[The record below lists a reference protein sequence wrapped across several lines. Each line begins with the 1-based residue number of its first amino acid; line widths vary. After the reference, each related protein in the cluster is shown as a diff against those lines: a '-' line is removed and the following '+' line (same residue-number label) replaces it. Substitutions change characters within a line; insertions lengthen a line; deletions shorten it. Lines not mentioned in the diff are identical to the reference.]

1 MPNPVAEAAVEA
13 LEIDAFAK
21 DIQDL
26 VPQFDCLYSFFKK
39 EANTVPISNVTAAGG
54 TSRAAFRVNMRIQG
68 GAPITQ
74 GTGNADSLGR
84 GTGSQWVGMALSP
97 VIFYSVCEITYLA
110 RRATQGPKRSE
121 GGFNVQAQELKNSLT
136 QAMTGLE
143 SLLQGDGSG
152 TLDSIPST
160 ATINNNTGSGQSTSS
175 IVGLNV
181 AAQFTDQQVVQVFS
195 AIGGTNRG
203 SFTISYVDPVLNTI
217 YSAGALPPGTATG
230 DLLIVNGG
238 TGATG
243 SSLMGLRAYQ
253 TNSTTGT
260 LNGVARSSF
269 PSRLSTPNINL
280 NGTAVTPN
288 IGHRAVTLL
297 GRSLG
302 PDNEAI
308 QRAVWYTGPD
318 QAMAITNLYYNVLIA
333 NAQDV
338 KGDKPLDMGK
348 KFFTDTFAGRKLHVS
363 WNALPGRLDLI
374 CPDTW
379 YLGELIPLELYDF
392 GGGNTV
398 VPVVDINTGSYLT
411 SNMFAYNCGFN
422 LANSNVRAGVYISNA
437 AVPSV

>member
-1 MPNPVAEAAVEA
+1 
-13 LEIDAFAK
+13 
-21 DIQDL
+21 
-26 VPQFDCLYSFFKK
+26 
-39 EANTVPISNVTAAGG
+39 
-54 TSRAAFRVNMRIQG
+54 MRIQG

-74 GTGNADSLGR
+74 GTGNGDSLGR

-121 GGFNVQAQELKNSLT
+121 GGFNVQAQELKNSL
-136 QAMTGLE
+136 AMAMNGLE
-143 SLLQGDGSG
+143 ALLQGDGSG

-160 ATINNNTGSGQSTSS
+160 ATVNNATGTAGSQSYSS

-181 AAQFTDQQVVQVFS
+181 AAQFTDQQIVQVFS

-203 SFTISYVDPVLNTI
+203 SFAISYVDPVLNTI
-217 YSAGALPPGTATG
+217 YSASALPSGTTTG

-238 TGATG
+238 AGSAG

-280 NGTAVTPN
+280 NGGSVTPN

-297 GRSLG
+297 GRALG
-302 PDNEAI
+302 PENEAI
-308 QRAVWYTGPD
+308 QKAVWYTGPD

-333 NAQDV
+333 NAQEV

-379 YLGELIPLELYDF
+379 YMGEMIPLELYDF

-398 VPVVDINTGSYLT
+398 VPVVDTTTGSYLT

-422 LANSNVRAGVYISNA
+422 LANSNVRAGCYISNA
-437 AVPSV
+437 SVPNV